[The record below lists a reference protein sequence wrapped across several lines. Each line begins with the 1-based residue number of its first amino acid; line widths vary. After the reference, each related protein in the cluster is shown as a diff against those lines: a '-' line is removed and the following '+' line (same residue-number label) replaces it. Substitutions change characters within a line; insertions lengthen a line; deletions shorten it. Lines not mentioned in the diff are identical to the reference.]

1 MNLVFFLKIFT
12 DLCYYG
18 LFAAFFASIYGL
30 TGSLLPQFALLSLAA
45 ALSRMAD
52 RKRPETPLRLLPLL
66 LCPAAFALPAQTAGL
81 VILAPAALYVLFCGV
96 TRRTQPEYYP
106 CTDAF
111 WLELKLLAVPALMAV
126 ALMQAQRAERF
137 SLPYLLGFFLGSIL
151 LLRMLRHD
159 ETTLSQPRFRLMNGL
174 SILGLCLVCGVV
186 GSELFRNLLGLV
198 LKAVWKVLSIPAL
211 LILGGVGA
219 GMIWLLDS
227 VLPDELN
234 FEGIK
239 QEALEFPTGTE
250 DLWQDQLTEQTG
262 DPSRAVLFVISGLLI
277 ALAVLAAVLLFRKL
291 AASRRTE
298 EGASSQQRRFAA
310 SAMPPPQRP
319 LTRLSARTPD
329 LQVRYWYQQLLRK
342 TRQEG
347 GELRADMD
355 TRQQNW
361 VEEDIFPKHRPA
373 VTRLRQLYL
382 PARYNGRATEQDAKE
397 AKDLYRQIKK

>member
-30 TGSLLPQFALLSLAA
+30 TGSLLPQFVLLALAA

-52 RKRPETPLRLLPLL
+52 RKRPATLLRLLPLL
-66 LCPAAFALPAQTAGL
+66 LCPAVFTLPTQTAGL
-81 VILAPAALYVLFCGV
+81 VILAPAALYVLFCCV

-106 CTDAF
+106 CTDTF
-111 WLELKLLAVPALMAV
+111 WLELKLLVIPAVLALGLA
-126 ALMQAQRAERF
+126 QFQRAERF
-137 SLPYLLGFFLGSIL
+137 SLPYLLGFFLGSVL

-159 ETTLSQPRFRLMNGL
+159 ESTLSQPRFRLMNGL
-174 SILGLCLVCGVV
+174 SVLGLCLVCGFL
-186 GSELFRNLLGLV
+186 GSPLFRKLLGLV
-198 LKAVWKVLSIPAL
+198 LKAVWSVASIPIFAV
-211 LILGGVGA
+211 LGTI
-219 GMIWLLDS
+219 GMGMAWLLMA
-227 VLPDELN
+227 VLPDDLS
-234 FEGIK
+234 FEGIL
-239 QEALEFPTGTE
+239 QEPMQMPEQME
-250 DLWQDQLTEQTG
+250 ESQTEQMLEQVT
-262 DPSRAVLFVISGLLI
+262 DPSRVIALVISGLLI
-277 ALAVLAAVLLFRKL
+277 TLAVLAAVLLFRKL

-298 EGASSQQRRFAA
+298 SGASSQQRRFAA
-310 SAMPPPQRP
+310 STMPPPQRP

-347 GELRADMD
+347 GELRAHMD
-355 TRQQNW
+355 TRQQNR
-361 VEEDIFPKHRPA
+361 VEGDSFPKHRPA
-373 VTRLRQLYL
+373 AARLRQLYL